1 MASTNKTQYFELS
14 QYVSAD
20 KPTYL
25 VDYNGDMSK
34 IDGGLHTATVNSNT
48 ALTNIGTLTNLTTT
62 DKTSVVSAINE
73 VVTNVSTNTS
83 NIGTNTNN
91 ISALDGKIGTLTN
104 LTTANKINLVG
115 AVNEVNGNVG
125 DIANLTTINKSS
137 IVSALNEADTKA
149 VNLGT
154 YSTDEIVIGKWI
166 DDKPLYRRVI
176 STSNLNFGN
185 WTQVNI
191 QNMSNY
197 NVKLYD
203 GYLYRTNQRVDRF
216 ASSVDQSSVY
226 ALLSTRSF
234 GLEVWCASAL
244 SDGFQSAA
252 FVIEYTKS
260 SD

>member
-48 ALTNIGTLTNLTTT
+48 ALTQIGTLTNLTTT

-73 VVTNVSTNTS
+73 VVTNVSTNTT

-125 DIANLTTINKSS
+125 DIADLTTINKSS
-137 IVSALNEADTKA
+137 VVTALNEADTKA
-149 VNLGT
+149 VNLGNC
-154 YSTDEIVIGKWI
+154 
-166 DDKPLYRRVI
+166 YR
-176 STSNLNFGN
+176 
-185 WTQVNI
+185 
-191 QNMSNY
+191 
-197 NVKLYD
+197 
-203 GYLYRTNQRVDRF
+203 
-216 ASSVDQSSVY
+216 
-226 ALLSTRSF
+226 
-234 GLEVWCASAL
+234 
-244 SDGFQSAA
+244 
-252 FVIEYTKS
+252 
-260 SD
+260 